1 MSGGFELYLF
11 HINSLI
17 IITIGKADFNYFL
30 QFLRKFCNK
39 IALKKT
45 DFHYCRIL
53 VSIIIK
59 AEKSQLKLSHC
70 RHYIVKN
77 LIEGSSAAGMA
88 SYNICLTF
96 FSLCKS
102 CAHHLV

>member
-11 HINSLI
+11 HINYLM

-39 IALKKT
+39 MALIKT

-53 VSIIIK
+53 ASIIIK
-59 AEKSQLKLSHC
+59 TDKTHAK
-70 RHYIVKN
+70 V
-77 LIEGSSAAGMA
+77 MP
-88 SYNICLTF
+88 
-96 FSLCKS
+96 
-102 CAHHLV
+102 